1 MGIDP
6 GTLQQAKRNIF
17 SNAYK
22 SSPLGERV
30 QLGGPDAG
38 GLQPVEGTCMGIGLG
53 MSIAKA
59 AVTLRQGRLS
69 LARAHGQAGVLS
81 AWLLG
86 APPHDS
92 GTGPA

>member
-1 MGIDP
+1 
-6 GTLQQAKRNIF
+6 
-17 SNAYK
+17 
-22 SSPLGERV
+22 
-30 QLGGPDAG
+30 
-38 GLQPVEGTCMGIGLG
+38 MGIGLG